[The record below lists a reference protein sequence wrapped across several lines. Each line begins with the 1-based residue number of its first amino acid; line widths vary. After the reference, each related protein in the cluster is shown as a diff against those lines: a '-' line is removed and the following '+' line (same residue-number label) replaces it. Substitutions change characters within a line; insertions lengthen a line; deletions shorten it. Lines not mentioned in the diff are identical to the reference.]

1 MCTCERT
8 HNEADGHIA
17 RRVIG
22 SIKLDRTTDFT
33 DQEIKA
39 LKTTRRVKIVLN
51 WITAFGYGNPNHWS
65 LQLIKARI
73 HIRWH
78 QYLDLTTYVHG
89 RTEPGRVGFYQNA
102 WYSYIWKDP
111 KGSSEITEGVRE
123 QEDQFSWDGDEHL
136 PMGRRYGGRL
146 SASYLDL

>member
-1 MCTCERT
+1 MLIGIWCQ
-8 HNEADGHIA
+8 A
-17 RRVIG
+17 VIRLPDVPRG
-22 SIKLDRTTDFT
+22 DSLCNRQSITWPSGFR
-33 DQEIKA
+33 
-39 LKTTRRVKIVLN
+39 
-51 WITAFGYGNPNHWS
+51 GY
-65 LQLIKARI
+65 
-73 HIRWH
+73 

-136 PMGRRYGGRL
+136 PVGRRYGGRL